1 MLISKDGCM
10 KVSCCLVPCI
20 VNTHTQQLEKLVVL
34 RGLRLPSHC
43 FLSMANKYVIP
54 LQIINVLAM
63 KENGSENSTVLNR
76 DWVLKRKR
84 RKLPS
89 GTDKSCDR
97 GKIFRPVKFSST
109 TRLNNDQEEDDNLD
123 KNSGKRKGN
132 DGVS

>member
-1 MLISKDGCM
+1 
-10 KVSCCLVPCI
+10 
-20 VNTHTQQLEKLVVL
+20 
-34 RGLRLPSHC
+34 
-43 FLSMANKYVIP
+43 
-54 LQIINVLAM
+54 M
-63 KENGSENSTVLNR
+63 KENGSENSTLLNR

-109 TRLNNDQEEDDNLD
+109 TRLNNDQEEDDNLEQ
-123 KNSGKRKGN
+123 NSGKRKGN